1 MRMVKLESKIEK
13 KNEKKLINYLI
24 ILIFFRKLSQKT
36 PITNT
41 PFIEI
46 PPNTDLLYRIHL
58 KNFVDVTDMSLMQ
71 PIERLSLA

>member
-1 MRMVKLESKIEK
+1 
-13 KNEKKLINYLI
+13 
-24 ILIFFRKLSQKT
+24 LIFFRKLSQKT

>member
-1 MRMVKLESKIEK
+1 LKK
-13 KNEKKLINYLI
+13 KNKKLIIYLI
-24 ILIFFRKLSQKT
+24 ILVYFRKLSQKI
-36 PITNT
+36 PINNT

-58 KNFVDVTDMSLMQ
+58 KSFVDVTDMSLMQ